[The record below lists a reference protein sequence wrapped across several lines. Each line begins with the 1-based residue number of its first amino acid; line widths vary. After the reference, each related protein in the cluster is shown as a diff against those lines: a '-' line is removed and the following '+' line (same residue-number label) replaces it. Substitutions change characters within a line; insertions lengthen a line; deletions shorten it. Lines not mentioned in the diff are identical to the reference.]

1 MKLYPHQ
8 EQVLQLGK
16 DRNKVAHY
24 LDMGLGKTFTGSEKL
39 FELGNRL
46 NLVICQKSKI
56 GDWCEH
62 FETHYSDRGIMV
74 IDFTKNQDLK
84 AEDIILMT
92 AHTIVI
98 VVINYELAWRRP
110 ELSRLGEITL
120 LLDESSLIQN
130 ATAKQTKFIMRLD
143 ATNVVLLSGTPCG
156 GKFENLWTQSR
167 LLGWNITQDEFNRRY
182 VNWDIIKIGNMYH
195 KVVSK
200 RNPYKNVDELKA
212 NLRLHGAAFMK
223 TEECFELP
231 KQRFFTVKTQP
242 SNHYKKFKKTRVIEV
257 EGNQFVGNTPL
268 NYRLG
273 LRMLASRYSQAKLD
287 AFSDML
293 ESTNERLVVF
303 YSFVTERNALVELC
317 ERAGKPISRIDGDV
331 KDLSAYENEDNS
343 VTLCQYQAGSM
354 GLNLQRSH
362 IVVYFSLPE
371 RSELFEQSKKRIHR
385 IGQGESCLY
394 YIMMSANSIDEYI
407 FKALQQKKDYTDELF
422 REQFGE

>member
-1 MKLYPHQ
+1 
-8 EQVLQLGK
+8 
-16 DRNKVAHY
+16 
-24 LDMGLGKTFTGSEKL
+24 
-39 FELGNRL
+39 
-46 NLVICQKSKI
+46 
-56 GDWCEH
+56 
-62 FETHYSDRGIMV
+62 MV

-84 AEDIILMT
+84 AEDMILMT

-130 ATAKQTKFIMRLD
+130 ATAKQTKFVMRLD

-200 RNPYKNVDELKA
+200 RNPYKNVDELKE
-212 NLRLHGAAFMK
+212 NLRLHGAVFMK

>member
-16 DRNKVAHY
+16 KRNRVAHY

-62 FETHYSDRGIMV
+62 FESNYSDRGIIV
-74 IDFTKNQDLK
+74 IDYTKNQDLK
-84 AEDIILMT
+84 AEDMILMT

-130 ATAKQTKFIMRLD
+130 ATAKQTKFVMRLD
-143 ATNVVLLSGTPCG
+143 ASNIILLSGTPCG

-200 RNPYKNVDELKA
+200 RNPYKNVDELKD
-212 NLRLHGAAFMK
+212 NLRTHGAVFMK

-242 SNHYKKFKKTRVIEV
+242 SNYYKKFKKTRVIEV

-287 AFSDML
+287 AFSDMM

-303 YSFVTERNALVELC
+303 YSFVAERNALVELC
-317 ERAGKPISRIDGDV
+317 ERAGKPISRIDGAV
-331 KDLSAYENEDNS
+331 KDLSAYEKEDDS

-354 GLNLQRSH
+354 GLNLQLAH
-362 IVVYFSLPE
+362 TVIYFSLPE